1 MRAMRMLYHLPLSPH
16 CRKVRIVLKEKALDF
31 ALTVERDWER
41 REEFLRLTPGAVVPV
56 LVEPE
61 GDVLS
66 ESGPICE
73 YLDET
78 YPDPPLMP
86 KHPAQRAR
94 ARWLEEYADS
104 RLSDL
109 IVWRLFFPTM
119 VAPWV
124 FNTQPDPQAIAAVT
138 ERELPD
144 ALDWMEGWA
153 PQDGFLFDHLCTA
166 DLAYACFFRNAAM
179 ANWRVDPSRWPRTA
193 AWLSRIEAVP
203 EFAATAPMEAAV
215 MRSRPHERRD
225 ALRAVGARISE
236 HSYAGDVPLMSVMLG
251 AVE

>member
-78 YPDPPLMP
+78 YPDRPLIGFLPEARYEARRLAHWFDGRFHDEVSRPLLAEKVVKRMMKSGQP
-86 KHPAQRAR
+86 NAGAIRAGLHNIHYHLDYIGYLCER
-94 ARWLEEYADS
+94 RRWLAGEDFSIADATAAAH
-104 RLSDL
+104 LS
-109 IVWRLFFPTM
+109 
-119 VAPWV
+119 
-124 FNTQPDPQAIAAVT
+124 
-138 ERELPD
+138 
-144 ALDWMEGWA
+144 ALDYM
-153 PQDGFLFDHLCTA
+153 
-166 DLAYACFFRNAAM
+166 
-179 ANWRVDPSRWPRTA
+179 
-193 AWLSRIEAVP
+193 
-203 EFAATAPMEAAV
+203 
-215 MRSRPHERRD
+215 
-225 ALRAVGARISE
+225 
-236 HSYAGDVPLMSVMLG
+236 GDVPWDDHPEAKEWYARVKSRPSMRPLLSDRI
-251 AVE
+251 AEAKPPQWYDDPDF